1 MKDLVA
7 KDFFKKD
14 ELYEFIK
21 ETFKEGTVPQSKE
34 EFEACFS
41 DNTTDG
47 SLCFANQFG
56 KGEDDAVMLFFY
68 PTFCAIPPRYNK
80 NLRNQEECSVGL
92 VVLEYQKLLAS
103 HTDNLSHLELLK
115 EEIDRRQNMA
125 FLSFDFYRERSF
137 RMFSFNEEGKGRES
151 LKETVESY
159 KRLISKNSEVSAFV
173 GERMSAL
180 KNQSEYDF
188 SEPTTVKDDKKRLR

>member
-7 KDFFKKD
+7 KNFFKKN

-92 VVLEYQKLLAS
+92 VVAEYQKLLAA

-125 FLSFDFYRERSF
+125 FLSFDFHRDKNF
-137 RMFSFNEEGKGRES
+137 RMFSFNEEDKGREA

-159 KRLISKNSEVSAFV
+159 KRLISKHSEVRAFV
-173 GERMSAL
+173 DERMSAL